1 MGRLPMLLHPT
12 RSFGSFAIHRG
23 TPFALHLFRSAPPDP
38 FADRKGTHLN
48 ETLDETSLPEPLAT
62 GRGGWRVAGVVGL
75 IAIIFIAD
83 LITPGNIIL
92 PMLYMIPLLRCA
104 RFERPNSVWIL
115 AAVCVLLTFFDLV
128 FGTPPQTAR
137 WYFPWINRGIASVSL
152 LASAA
157 LAAGIIHARD
167 ALESA
172 NDALIAK
179 ARETELH
186 RLNAVET
193 ADRKT
198 RFLAAV
204 SHDIRTPANAI
215 NLLAE
220 LLLQTTNG
228 QAASHGNDDDQ
239 SEMIRDLR
247 SNALSLTRLV
257 GDVLDVTR
265 FELSEA
271 VLHQVDFRLSEFL
284 QDEIRQHRPAADEK
298 GIDIALEVPFDME
311 LRTDRVKLGRVLS
324 NLLGNAIKFTKDGN
338 VTVTSSLI
346 PAGGWRLSV
355 RDTGIG
361 IDPDNLP
368 RIFDEF
374 FQIKNPARDHTKG
387 SGLGLAIARRLTEAL
402 GGKLTVESKVGM
414 GSTFTVTLP
423 ANVIAGTTSD
433 TLQACSPSAV

>member
-1 MGRLPMLLHPT
+1 MGGMPMLPSSK
-12 RSFGSFAIHRG
+12 RSFGSFAVHRG
-23 TPFALHLFRSAPPDP
+23 TLFALHLFRSASLHP
-38 FADRKGTHLN
+38 FADRKRTHLN
-48 ETLDETSLPEPLAT
+48 DIQDETSLPGPLT
-62 GRGGWRVAGVVGL
+62 KRGGGWRAVWVIGL
-75 IAIIFIAD
+75 IAVIFIAD

-104 RFERPNSVWIL
+104 RFERPGSVWIL
-115 AAVCVLLTFFDLV
+115 AVVCVMLTFLDLLV
-128 FGTPPQTAR
+128 RTPPQSAR

-172 NDALIAK
+172 NDVLIAR

-220 LLLQTTNG
+220 LLLQTANG
-228 QAASHGNDDDQ
+228 QTASHGNDDDHA
-239 SEMIRDLR
+239 EMIRDLR
-247 SNALSLTRLV
+247 SNALCLTRLV

-284 QDEIRQHRPAADEK
+284 QDEVRQHLPSADEK
-298 GIDIALEVPFDME
+298 GIDIAVEAPFELE

-324 NLLGNAIKFTKDGN
+324 NLLGNAIKFTNAGGI
-338 VTVTSSLI
+338 TVTSSLI

-361 IDPDNLP
+361 IDPENLP

-374 FQIKNPARDHTKG
+374 FQIKNPARDRAKG

-402 GGKLTVESKVGM
+402 GGKLTVESKVGV

-423 ANVIAGTTSD
+423 ANVIAGGTSD